1 MKSKEWF
8 QEASTQPSRKNP
20 DSPRPPGL
28 YYGWVI
34 VWITVV
40 SAIASGVN
48 VNPTIGVFVKPLTE
62 EFGWSR
68 SLIAGAV
75 AIGTI
80 LGGVLA
86 LAVGPVI
93 DKFGARWVL
102 FIGFFLMGSLLI
114 ALGGIHNLWQ
124 FYAIIIMTRLLLQG
138 IINLTNQTV
147 LAKWFV
153 RKRGRALAYGNLGQ
167 RFGQGAVPFV
177 VQMIISAASWRVAA
191 AAMGVFAW
199 VLTLVPVLLWMR
211 RQPEDLGLHPDGD
224 QKPIELGT
232 KANSFDRT
240 DNRRAPEVHFTLKEA
255 LHTKTFYVLL
265 ATMCLTSFVN
275 TGVNFNRI
283 PYLSD
288 QGLTDSQAV
297 TILVIWSFTGI
308 PAALFSGLLVERLS
322 VQWVIVGFQVGMVV
336 GTVLLL
342 SVDTI
347 WIGVVFAL
355 VHGASFAGSL
365 LAQQVILADYY
376 GSGHLGALRGIVLP
390 WQMTSN
396 AVGPLAATLVFD
408 IRGDYTAI
416 LWLYVLIQFF
426 VLLALLRANPPKLQ
440 SITESTGR

>member
-1 MKSKEWF
+1 M
-8 QEASTQPSRKNP
+8 
-20 DSPRPPGL
+20 

-34 VWITVV
+34 VWVTVL
-40 SAIASGVN
+40 SAIASGVI
-48 VNPTIGVFVKPLTE
+48 VNPTIGVFIKPLTE

-75 AIGTI
+75 AIGTM
-80 LGGVLA
+80 LGGGLA
-86 LAVGPVI
+86 LVIGPII

-102 FIGFFLMGSLLI
+102 FIGFLLMGALLI
-114 ALGGIHNLWQ
+114 ALSGVYHLWQ
-124 FYAIIIMTRLLLQG
+124 FYIIIIITRLLLQG

-177 VQMIISAASWRVAA
+177 VQIIISAASWRMAA
-191 AAMGVFAW
+191 AAMGIFAW
-199 VLTLVPVLLWMR
+199 CLTLIPVLLWMR
-211 RQPEDLGLHPDGD
+211 RQPEDMGLHPDGD
-224 QKPIELGT
+224 QRVDGMEVRP
-232 KANSFDRT
+232 ASNSTR
-240 DNRRAPEVHFTLKEA
+240 NQASSEIHFTLAQA
-255 LHTKTFYVLL
+255 LRTKTFYVLT
-265 ATMCLTSFVN
+265 ATLCLTSFVN
-275 TGVNFNRI
+275 TGVNFNLI

-297 TILVIWSFTGI
+297 TILLIWSFTGI

-322 VQWVIVGFQVGMVV
+322 VQWVIVGFQAGMII

-342 SVDTI
+342 SVDI
-347 WIGVVFAL
+347 LWIGVVFAL

-376 GSGHLGALRGIVLP
+376 GSAHLGALRGVVLP
-390 WQMTSN
+390 WQMAAN
-396 AVGPLAATLVFD
+396 AIGPLAATLVFD

-416 LWLYVLIQFF
+416 LWVYVVIQLM
-426 VLLALLRANPPKLQ
+426 VLLALLRANPPKQ
-440 SITESTGR
+440 DNKPAIK

>member
-1 MKSKEWF
+1 M
-8 QEASTQPSRKNP
+8 
-20 DSPRPPGL
+20 

-34 VWITVV
+34 VWITVL

-68 SLIAGAV
+68 SVIAGAV

-80 LGGVLA
+80 LGGGLA
-86 LAVGPVI
+86 LVIGPII

-102 FIGFFLMGSLLI
+102 FIGFLLMGSLLI
-114 ALGGIHNLWQ
+114 ALSGVHNLWQ
-124 FYAIIIMTRLLLQG
+124 FYVIIIVTRLLLQG

-177 VQMIISAASWRVAA
+177 VQMIISAASWRIAA
-191 AAMGVFAW
+191 AAMGLFAW
-199 VLTLVPVLLWMR
+199 GLTLVPVLLWMR
-211 RQPEDLGLHPDGD
+211 RQPEDMGLHPDGD
-224 QKPIELGT
+224 EFPDEMGNKATSSNPIGNQRSLET
-232 KANSFDRT
+232 
-240 DNRRAPEVHFTLKEA
+240 HFTLAQA
-255 LHTKTFYVLL
+255 LRTKTFYVLL
-265 ATMCLTSFVN
+265 ATLCMTSFVN
-275 TGVNFNRI
+275 TGVNFNLI

-297 TILVIWSFTGI
+297 TILLIWSFTGI

-322 VQWVIVGFQVGMVV
+322 VQWVIVGFQVGMIV

-342 SVDTI
+342 SVNML
-347 WIGVVFAL
+347 WIGMVFAL

-376 GSGHLGALRGIVLP
+376 GSAHLGALRGVVLP
-390 WQMTSN
+390 WQMAAN

-416 LWLYVLIQFF
+416 LWLYVVIQLV

-440 SITESTGR
+440 PNPTID

>member
-1 MKSKEWF
+1 M
-8 QEASTQPSRKNP
+8 
-20 DSPRPPGL
+20 

-48 VNPTIGVFVKPLTE
+48 VNPTIGVFVKPLTD

-68 SLIAGAV
+68 SVIAGAV
-75 AIGTI
+75 AVGTI

-86 LAVGPVI
+86 LAIGPII
-93 DKFGARWVL
+93 DRFGARWIL
-102 FIGFFLMGSLLI
+102 FIGFLLMGGLLI
-114 ALGGIHNLWQ
+114 ALSGIHNLWQ

-167 RFGQGAVPFV
+167 RFGQGAVPFAA
-177 VQMIISAASWRVAA
+177 QMIISAASWRIAA
-191 AAMGVFAW
+191 AAMGFFVW
-199 VLTLVPVLLWMR
+199 GLTLIPVLLWMR
-211 RQPEDLGLHPDGD
+211 RQPEDMGLHPDGGQHPD
-224 QKPIELGT
+224 QMDIR
-232 KANSFDRT
+232 AISNSIDT
-240 DNRRAPEVHFTLKEA
+240 QASSEIHFTLIQA
-255 LHTKTFYVLL
+255 LRTKTFYVLL
-265 ATMCLTSFVN
+265 ATLCLTSFVN
-275 TGVNFNRI
+275 TGVNFNLI

-297 TILVIWSFTGI
+297 TILLIWSFTGI

-322 VQWVIVGFQVGMVV
+322 VQWVIVGFQTGMIV

-342 SVDTI
+342 SVDI
-347 WIGVVFAL
+347 LWIGVVFAL

-376 GSGHLGALRGIVLP
+376 GSAHLGALRGVVLP
-390 WQMTSN
+390 WQMAAN

-408 IRGDYTAI
+408 IRGGYTAI
-416 LWLYVLIQFF
+416 LWVYVVIQSV
-426 VLLALLRANPPKLQ
+426 VLLALLRANPPKLHN
-440 SITESTGR
+440 TSTIH